1 MNILQGKKKIWPP
14 PFPTPPFYL
23 GAHLLID
30 LLQAQHFLC
39 IPVYNNEV
47 LYDHVN
53 WISNNALFRP
63 DTTFVAK
70 YFLEV
75 SYIVY
80 MVAVFSRDGLEK
92 PCREQIQLIVP
103 QRGRFVTVYLSFSL
117 TT

>member
-1 MNILQGKKKIWPP
+1 M
-14 PFPTPPFYL
+14 
-23 GAHLLID
+23 
-30 LLQAQHFLC
+30 
-39 IPVYNNEV
+39 
-47 LYDHVN
+47 
-53 WISNNALFRP
+53 
-63 DTTFVAK
+63 AK

>member
-1 MNILQGKKKIWPP
+1 MNILQGGKKCPP
-14 PFPTPPFYL
+14 IPHPLFYL

-70 YFLEV
+70 YFLDV

-92 PCREQIQLIVP
+92 PCREILRQEQIQLIVP
-103 QRGRFVTVYLSFSL
+103 QRRPFRNSL
-117 TT
+117 LEL

>member
-1 MNILQGKKKIWPP
+1 M
-14 PFPTPPFYL
+14 
-23 GAHLLID
+23 
-30 LLQAQHFLC
+30 
-39 IPVYNNEV
+39 
-47 LYDHVN
+47 
-53 WISNNALFRP
+53 
-63 DTTFVAK
+63 AK

-92 PCREQIQLIVP
+92 PCREILRQEQIQLIVP